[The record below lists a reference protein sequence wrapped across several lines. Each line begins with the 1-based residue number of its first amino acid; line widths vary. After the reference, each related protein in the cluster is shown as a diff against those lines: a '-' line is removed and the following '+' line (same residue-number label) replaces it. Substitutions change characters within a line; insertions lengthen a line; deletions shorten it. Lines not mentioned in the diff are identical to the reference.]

1 MRTVTHTLLAIHT
14 VFALNAAACAG
25 LSADSDGFGR
35 ADDGSIDARDTGDYE
50 CPGDIR
56 CLENSPW
63 VGEPWVGDYAFSN
76 IPWYANNPKP
86 DPHGHATFEMTAAKK
101 VIDDVEKDVTLV
113 VSDEGRLKAR
123 RTDDLQEVS
132 VAGTTFTFTIDP
144 AGGDPSSTAQVV
156 IKSETTP
163 SSGAYFDMPRYELL
177 TDLVPDDTDTF
188 PEDPERPGWY
198 HICPQATGT
207 NKAIVLK
214 NVLLQYDDEL
224 AALSSDEQTVVLAC
238 EGQALAKG
246 ATNLEVLPNSG
257 SNVAHNGGT
266 VSRNYGIS
274 NYNALINAYRAFYSG
289 EARTLAG
296 TQVFLKDVAN
306 STPMFDQV
314 DPGHLP
320 PNPIDGYHDFFLES
334 VYEGTS
340 GAACRAY
347 TAAFPL
353 GVHRNASYSP
363 PGLVFAPPAHDAW
376 DAMDNCDDGTYD
388 PADHGPVAAYVIK
401 LVATDVGGGS

>member
-1 MRTVTHTLLAIHT
+1 MRTLTNTLLAINT
-14 VFALNAAACAG
+14 VLALNAGACAG
-25 LSADSDGFGR
+25 LSADSDGFGQ
-35 ADDGSIDARDTGDYE
+35 ADDDSIDFRDTGDYV

-63 VGEPWVGDYAFSN
+63 IGEPWVGGYAFSN

-86 DPHGHATFEMTAAKK
+86 DPYGHATFEMTAAKK

-113 VSDEGRLKAR
+113 VGDEGLLKAR
-123 RTDDLQEVS
+123 RTDNLQQVS
-132 VAGTTFTFTIDP
+132 VTGTTFRFTIDP
-144 AGGDPSSTAQVV
+144 TDGDPSSTAQVV

-163 SSGAYFDMPRYELL
+163 SSGTYFDVPRYEIL

-188 PEDPERPGWY
+188 PEDPQRPGWY
-198 HICPQATGT
+198 HVCPQVNGA

-214 NVLLQYDDEL
+214 HVLLQHDDNM
-224 AALSSDEQTVVLAC
+224 AALSSDDQTVVLAC
-238 EGQALAKG
+238 ERQALAKG

-257 SNVAHNGGT
+257 SNIAHDGAT

-289 EARTLAG
+289 DARTLEG
-296 TQVFLKDVAN
+296 TQVFFKDVAN
-306 STPMFDQV
+306 SPPLFDQV
-314 DPGHLP
+314 DPGYLP
-320 PNPIDGYHDFFLES
+320 PNSLLGYYDFFLES

-376 DAMDNCDDGTYD
+376 DAMDNCDDSTHD
-388 PADHGPVAAYVIK
+388 LADHGSVAAYVIEF
-401 LVATDVGGGS
+401 VATNVDDGS